1 MLSTAIFLQ
10 QFVVTCNTNYVS
22 KQNTFK
28 IISQS
33 LNITY
38 TCMWSIY
45 NYNFALESLP
55 LPLCHVTLCRISA
68 NFSQHAHNL
77 PCESHLRISLCHGL
91 VNTFS
96 LPTPLASTHILI
108 MLGIAIFRRV
118 SPYYTCVW
126 VCVSVC
132 QFCARGQWQKFLLRL
147 DKVSVRYNL
156 QYFSLPQRTH
166 TSESFWPGQKVWL

>member
-1 MLSTAIFLQ
+1 
-10 QFVVTCNTNYVS
+10 
-22 KQNTFK
+22 
-28 IISQS
+28 
-33 LNITY
+33 
-38 TCMWSIY
+38 MWSIY

-96 LPTPLASTHILI
+96 LPTPLASTLPCSIHILI

-118 SPYYTCVW
+118 SPYYTCVS

-156 QYFSLPQRTH
+156 QYISLPQHTH